1 MDEIMQ
7 DILKNS
13 KEFKKELHQQEEE
26 SNQINLFNQNRNKM

>member
-13 KEFKKELHQQEEE
+13 KEFKKEFHEQEEE
-26 SNQINLFNQNRNKM
+26 SNQIN